1 MARTPHVV
9 DDASPSLWTALG
21 LESYAMCTSCGWR
34 ITQSGVG
41 PSPTYLFKAFFA
53 AAAPRAGRKF
63 LDMDAPT
70 ARDGDVVNSMGIRM
84 GELPAGAV
92 ARSVLRGPW
101 DSNAPGLPDG
111 AARDRILP
119 IDATGRRL
127 PDLVSDIRFIEVEGG
142 PTTSARRT
150 PMS

>member
-21 LESYAMCTSCGWR
+21 LESYASALCGCESLKAVW
-34 ITQSGVG
+34 
-41 PSPTYLFKAFFA
+41 PSPTYLFEAFFS

-63 LDMDAPT
+63 LDMDAPPQET
-70 ARDGDVVNSMGIRM
+70 VMLSTRWEFGWRVASC
-84 GELPAGAV
+84 AV

-111 AARDRILP
+111 AARDRICP
-119 IDATGRRL
+119 STPPADA
-127 PDLVSDIRFIEVEGG
+127 
-142 PTTSARRT
+142 PTS
-150 PMS
+150 